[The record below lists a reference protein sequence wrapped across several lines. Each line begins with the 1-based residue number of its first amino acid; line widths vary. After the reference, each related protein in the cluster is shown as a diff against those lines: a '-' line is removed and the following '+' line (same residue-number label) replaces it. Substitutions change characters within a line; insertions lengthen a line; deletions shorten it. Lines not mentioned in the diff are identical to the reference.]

1 MSRESV
7 QRAQGRVA
15 IKGSNRHKLSGAT
28 TVGATDENERLK
40 VSLYV
45 RQNPASRL
53 ERARVTDELSREMPK
68 RRRYPDA
75 KQFEALFG
83 ASLQELR
90 KVKDW
95 AEKNG
100 LKVLDTNAAS
110 RRVLI
115 EGTVSQLNDAFGTT
129 LTEFDHPTLGRF
141 RGREGALH
149 IDADVFGML
158 EGVFGLDNRRVGR
171 SRRRRLDAL
180 PVSLGK
186 TGKST
191 ANPFPG
197 TFFPPE
203 VASLYGY
210 PAPTGSGQNVAV
222 FAFNGAV
229 DGDPHGGY
237 DAGALNTYFTHVLGG
252 AMPTL
257 KNVVVQGPG
266 NFPGPDSQASSQN
279 GDSTGEVMLDLCVVG
294 SVAPAANIFVY
305 FTEFTSQGW
314 VDALHQAITDSNNI
328 AIISIS
334 YGNPEDDPQG
344 AWTAMGVK
352 VVDQAM
358 QAAVAKGITICVSAG
373 DDGSG
378 DGVPSGAHV
387 DFPASSPWVLAV
399 GGTKLKASGGK
410 ITSEVVWN
418 ETRIGEGAG
427 GGGVSVVFSKPTY
440 QDATAIPVSADPP
453 HRVGRGLPD
462 VSAVADPETG
472 VVIMHI
478 DGKSLEAIGGTS
490 ASAPLWASLIARIN
504 QGIGAR
510 CGFLNPVLYAKAGS
524 SLRDITKGNIGSY
537 SAKKGWD
544 ACTGFGAPGGAALM
558 KALSGGASNS
568 KPKKPAKPK

>member
-1 MSRESV
+1 M
-7 QRAQGRVA
+7 QRANGRVA
-15 IKGSNRHKLSGAT
+15 IKGSNRHKLPGAT
-28 TVGATDENERLK
+28 PVGATNENERLK

-53 ERARVTDELSREMPK
+53 ERAKVTEELSQQMPK

-75 KQFEALFG
+75 KEFEALFG
-83 ASLQELR
+83 ASAQELR
-90 KVKDW
+90 RVRDW
-95 AEKNG
+95 AEKQG
-100 LKVLDTNAAS
+100 FKVLDTNAAS

-115 EGTVSQLNDAFGTT
+115 EGAVRQVNEAFGTT

-149 IDADVFGML
+149 IDAEVFGVI
-158 EGVFGLDNRRVGR
+158 EGVFGLDNRRVGH
-171 SRRRRLDAL
+171 SRRRRLDVSPVAL
-180 PVSLGK
+180 SSLSAK
-186 TGKST
+186 RTGKIA

-203 VASLYGY
+203 VANLYGY
-210 PAPTGSGQNVAV
+210 PTSTGSGQNVAV

-237 DAGALNTYFTHVLGG
+237 DPGALNTYFTQVLGG
-252 AMPTL
+252 AMPVL
-257 KNVVVQGPG
+257 NNVVVQGPG
-266 NFPGPDSQASSQN
+266 NFPGPDSQASDQN

-294 SVAPAANIFVY
+294 SVAPGANIFVY
-305 FTEFTSQGW
+305 FTEFTTQGW
-314 VDALHQAITDSNNI
+314 VDALHQAITDANNI
-328 AIISIS
+328 AVISIS

-352 VVDQAM
+352 VVDQSL

-399 GGTKLKASGGK
+399 GGTTLKASGGT

-490 ASAPLWASLIARIN
+490 ASAPLWASLIARLN
-504 QGIGAR
+504 QGLGTR

-524 SLRDITKGNIGSY
+524 SLRDITEGNIGSY
-537 SAKKGWD
+537 SATTGWD
-544 ACTGFGAPGGAALM
+544 ACTGFGAPGGASLFQ
-558 KALSGGASNS
+558 ALSAGTSNI
-568 KPKKPAKPK
+568 KLKKTAKPK